1 MHHALGQR
9 ALVGLKRKS
18 VVGGGDAIPAIA
30 TALRVARKKRQ
41 ISHEVDMRVTNR
53 KTEWFVEGGT

>member
-1 MHHALGQR
+1 
-9 ALVGLKRKS
+9 